1 EPLELLAKEL
11 APRLDFVG
19 ADLATAEG
27 ATAVAERVRAADRGC
42 AGVVAAA
49 GRPSLRGAAVPAAE
63 GAPAPGGGP
72 GRDGASVR
80 DRAPVQDGAP
90 VRDRAPVQDGAPGLA
105 GVRRDWLASF
115 ESNVLTAVLLV
126 EALRET
132 IERDGGRVV
141 LLSSVAALRGSGG
154 GPYGP

>member
-1 EPLELLAKEL
+1 
-11 APRLDFVG
+11 
-19 ADLATAEG
+19 
-27 ATAVAERVRAADRGC
+27 C

-49 GRPSLRGAAVPAAE
+49 GSASRRGAAAPAHGGAAAQD
-63 GAPAPGGGP
+63 GAPVQDSAP
-72 GRDGASVR
+72 AQ

-132 IERDGGRVV
+132 IERDGGRGV
-141 LLSSVAALRGSGG
+141 LRSSVAGLRGRGG
-154 GPYGP
+154 GPDGAAQAALHAFAYDL